1 MKKKLS
7 LLFIFSPIFG
17 GIFLLYIISVKG
29 KLSQRLAVFI
39 VLIAFTL
46 TFINLLITIIRI
58 SRN

>member
-7 LLFIFSPIFG
+7 LLFIFSPVFG